1 MKKYLLCVVAI
12 ISVFMVGCGT
22 KGENDILKQ
31 ITKKIE
37 NSKAYHLT
45 GTLEMINNE
54 NSYLYDVDVAYQKE
68 DKFRVSLK
76 NQTNNHEQII
86 LKNDE
91 GVYVLTP
98 SLNKSFKFQSEWPY
112 NNSQSYL
119 LQSILKDI
127 KEDAE
132 RKYKQTS
139 DGHMFT
145 TSVNYSNNSDLVSQT
160 ILFDKDLNVKK
171 VEVMDKNDQTQIKM
185 EFDDV
190 DLKATY
196 ADNYFDLKENVNV
209 SSTYDSE
216 TTVSKIEDII
226 YPMYIPE
233 NTSLTSQDTVSTT
246 SGERVILTFSG
257 DKPFM
262 LVQETVAR
270 TEEMI
275 TIPVDGEPILFADT
289 VGAKTDSSI
298 TWLSN
303 GLEYYLV
310 SDILTEDELVSVAKS
325 VSALPVVK

>member
-1 MKKYLLCVVAI
+1 MKKYLLCIIAI
-12 ISVFMVGCGT
+12 VSIFMVGCEK
-22 KGENDILKQ
+22 KGEGDIVKSL
-31 ITKKIE
+31 TKKIE

-54 NSYLYDVDVAYQKE
+54 NSYLYDVDVAYQK
-68 DKFRVSLK
+68 DDNFRVSLK

-86 LKNDE
+86 LKNAE

-127 KEDAE
+127 TDDSD
-132 RKYKQTS
+132 RKYEETE
-139 DGHMFT
+139 DGHIFT
-145 TSVNYSNNSDLVSQT
+145 TTVNYSNNPNLKFQK
-160 ILFDKDLNVKK
+160 IALDKDLNLKT
-171 VEVMDKNDQTQIKM
+171 VEVMDENGTIQIKM
-185 EFDDV
+185 QFNDI

-196 ADNYFDLKENVNV
+196 TDNYFDLKENVNV
-209 SSTYDSE
+209 SSTED
-216 TTVSKIEDII
+216 TMAPVTKIEDII

-233 NTSLTSQDTVSTT
+233 NTSLTSQDTVTKVD
-246 SGERVILTFSG
+246 GERVILTFGG

-262 LVQETVAR
+262 LVQETVAK
-270 TEEMI
+270 TDELV
-275 TIPVDGEPILFADT
+275 TIPVSGEPILFADT

-298 TWLSN
+298 TWISN

-310 SDILTEDELVSVAKS
+310 SDVLTEEELVSIAKS
-325 VSALPVVK
+325 VSALPVIK

>member
-1 MKKYLLCVVAI
+1 MKKYLLCIAI
-12 ISVFMVGCGT
+12 ISIFMVGCGK
-22 KGENDILKQ
+22 KGENDIVKDL
-31 ITKKIE
+31 TKKIE

-86 LKNDE
+86 LKSEE

-127 KEDAE
+127 
-132 RKYKQTS
+132 TS
-139 DGHMFT
+139 DSNRKFEQTKDSYIFT
-145 TSVNYSNNSDLVSQT
+145 TTVNYSNNPDLKSQKIT
-160 ILFDKDLNVKK
+160 LDKSLNIKK
-171 VEVMDKNDQTQIKM
+171 VEVLDGSSQTQIKM
-185 EFDDV
+185 EFKDI

-196 ADNYFDLKENVNV
+196 ADNYFALKENVNV
-209 SSTYDSE
+209 SNTDDVQKP
-216 TTVSKIEDII
+216 VSKIEDII

-246 SGERVILTFSG
+246 NGERVILTFSG

-262 LVQETVAR
+262 LVQETVAK
-270 TEEMI
+270 TEDLL
-275 TIPVDGEPILFADT
+275 TIPVNGEPILFADT

-310 SDILTEDELVSVAKS
+310 SDILTDDELVSVAKS
-325 VSALPVVK
+325 ISALPVGK

>member
-1 MKKYLLCVVAI
+1 MKKYLLCIVALVSI
-12 ISVFMVGCGT
+12 FIVGCEK
-22 KGENDILKQ
+22 KGENDIVKNL
-31 ITKKIE
+31 TKKIE

-54 NSYLYDVDVAYQKE
+54 NSYLYDVDVAYQK
-68 DKFRVSLK
+68 DDNFRVSLK
-76 NQTNNHEQII
+76 NKTNNHEQII
-86 LKNDE
+86 LKNSE

-127 KEDAE
+127 TDDAE
-132 RKYKQTS
+132 RKYEVIEDS
-139 DGHMFT
+139 YIFT
-145 TSVNYSNNSDLVSQT
+145 TKVRYSNNPDLKSQKIT
-160 ILFDKDLNVKK
+160 LDKNLNIKLI
-171 VEVMDKNDQTQIKM
+171 EVMDSNGNVQIKM
-185 EFDDV
+185 KFDNI

-196 ADNYFDLKENVNV
+196 AKNYFDLKENVHV
-209 SSTYDSE
+209 SSSE
-216 TTVSKIEDII
+216 ETVTPVTKIEDII

-233 NTSLTSQDTVSTT
+233 NTSLTSQDMVSTKV
-246 SGERVILTFSG
+246 GERVILTFSG

-262 LVQETVAR
+262 LVQETVAKND
-270 TEEMI
+270 ELV
-275 TIPVDGEPILFADT
+275 TIPVNGEPILFADT

-310 SDILTEDELVSVAKS
+310 SDILSEEELVSIAKS
-325 VSALPVVK
+325 VSALPVIK